1 MQKPP
6 VTIEG
11 RYAVK
16 GERQPVIKSWLGLI
30 ALAALFAWQ
39 VLFRLAH

>member
-6 VTIEG
+6 AIIEG

-16 GERQPVIKSWLGLI
+16 GERQPIIRSWLGL
-30 ALAALFAWQ
+30 FAFAMFFIGQ